1 MNTTR
6 MDRLQNTLKIV
17 YQLKNFKGKH
27 NEIVNLY
34 NENRCHFVS
43 DLKKILKEY
52 VNQDDE
58 TLVDYKGTLYFEEID
73 RNIEYLLPKNKNK
86 EPLFVIRHK
95 I

>member
-17 YQLKNFKGKH
+17 NQLKNFKGKH

-34 NENRCHFVS
+34 DESRCHFVS
-43 DLKKILKEY
+43 ELKNILKEY

-58 TLVDYKGTLYFEEID
+58 ALVDYKGTLYFEEID
-73 RNIEYLLPKNKNK
+73 RNIEYLLPKKKNN
-86 EPLFVIRHK
+86 EPLFVIRRK